1 MCGYENSLVY
11 SLVVITHPQ
20 EVTFSTA
27 RSVRLRQGAHRVQIP
42 RLLETRTSP
51 TSASS
56 AGLPSD
62 TKATWPVTALCTQV
76 RGCEGRRRLRPSF
89 TSCIGA
95 DPTTPHF
102 WPAGEKPYHCS
113 ICGARFNRPANL
125 KTHSRIHSGEKP
137 YKCETCGSRFVQV
150 GGPACRGPTETR
162 LPRRW
167 AGRVEA
173 GESGPPRGRSSE
185 LLLPGGASAC
195 ARADPHGGEALPVPH
210 LWNSLPPPPDP
221 QEPRSHPH
229 GREALPR
236 E

>member
-1 MCGYENSLVY
+1 MQ
-11 SLVVITHPQ
+11 T
-20 EVTFSTA
+20 
-27 RSVRLRQGAHRVQIP
+27 
-42 RLLETRTSP
+42 
-51 TSASS
+51 
-56 AGLPSD
+56 
-62 TKATWPVTALCTQV
+62 
-76 RGCEGRRRLRPSF
+76 LRP
-89 TSCIGA
+89 
-95 DPTTPHF
+95 PPPHF

-150 GGPACRGPTETR
+150 GGPAR
-162 LPRRW
+162 LAGVPRRLDCPEG
-167 AGRVEA
+167 GRAARGEVGA
-173 GESGPPRGRSSE
+173 GESGPPQGRSSE
-185 LLLPGGASAC
+185 LLLPGGASAR
-195 ARADPHGGEALPVPH
+195 ARADPHRGEALPVPH